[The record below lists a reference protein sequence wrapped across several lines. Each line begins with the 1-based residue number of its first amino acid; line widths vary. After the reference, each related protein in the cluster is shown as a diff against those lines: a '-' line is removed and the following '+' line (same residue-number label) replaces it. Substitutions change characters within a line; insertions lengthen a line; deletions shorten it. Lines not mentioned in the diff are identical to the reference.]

1 MPILYNLGI
10 TVYTT
15 GAKVLAIW
23 NAKARQWVA
32 GRKGIFEHIENTL
45 PAKTKKRL
53 WMHVASLGEFEQG
66 LPLIE
71 KFNRDEWDIVTSF
84 FSPSGYE
91 YRKAHSAIDN
101 AYYLPVDTLRNAK
114 RFLDLVQPDLVVF
127 VKYDFW
133 HYYLQETKRRGIP
146 LYLIS
151 ALFRSE
157 QRFFKKN
164 AKFHQEMLFCF
175 NHIFTQNETSVK
187 MLADIGYTDATYV
200 GDTRCDRVINNA
212 QQPKSFPTMQH
223 FKGDGKLLVAGSSWP
238 EEETMLANVLPQLS
252 GLKLVIAPHDIGE
265 KHLTEIE
272 GKFSKTLRYSKMT
285 AENCPFYDVVI
296 IDNIGMLSSL
306 YQYADVALIGGAF
319 RKGLH
324 NILEAAVFGIPVLY
338 GTPINKYPEGKRL
351 AEAGGG
357 FMIDTQE
364 QLLQILK
371 GLLTDE
377 LKRQSVGSNAKRF
390 IHENAGAAQKIF
402 DAVI

>member
-10 TVYTT
+10 TAYTT

-45 PAKTKKRL
+45 PAKNKKRL

-71 KFNRDEWDIVTSF
+71 KFNRDEWDIVTTF

-101 AYYLPVDTLRNAK
+101 AYYLPVDTLRNAE
-114 RFLDLVQPDLVVF
+114 RFLNLVQPDLVVF

-151 ALFRSE
+151 ALFRAE

-164 AKFHQEMLFCF
+164 ATLHQEMLFCF
-175 NHIFTQNETSVK
+175 NRIFTQNEASVK
-187 MLADIGYTDATYV
+187 MLADIGYTDAVYV

-212 QQPKSFPTMQH
+212 QSPKEFSVIQH
-223 FKGDGKLLVAGSSWP
+223 FKGDGQLLIAGSSWP
-238 EEETMLANVLPQLS
+238 EEEAMLGKILPQL
-252 GLKLVIAPHDIGE
+252 GELKLVIVPHDISE
-265 KHLTEIE
+265 KHLAEIE
-272 GKFSKTLRYSKMT
+272 SKFSKTIRYSKLNN
-285 AENCPFYDVVI
+285 ESCSFYNVVI

-306 YQYADVALIGGAF
+306 YQYADVAFIGGAF

-364 QLLQILK
+364 QLLKTLK
-371 GLLTDE
+371 SLLNDE
-377 LKRQSVGSNAKRF
+377 AKRQSAGNNAKRF
-390 IHENAGAAQKIF
+390 IHDNAGAAQKIF
-402 DAVI
+402 DAIL